1 MCFPLE
7 GSASRTGIRSLC
19 FRDTESLVLAERRGR
34 FRLSG
39 GQQGEGK
46 PREIAHDKEE
56 DHRSRHGAAEPTV
69 SRKTWSDGQQRN
81 ARHHWQEEEIVRE
94 RGRNVAMQEGVKRPR
109 IATAGTVQPCE
120 LMKEAGRQP
129 RALPR
134 FVHVDPRT
142 DGSASHSQEEQTHKH
157 SPSPR
162 GE

>member
-1 MCFPLE
+1 MFPIGRLRI
-7 GSASRTGIRSLC
+7 SHK
-19 FRDTESLVLAERRGR
+19 DTEPLPSRYGVSR
-34 FRLSG
+34 FGGVPGSSG

-46 PREIAHDKEE
+46 PREIAHDEEE

-94 RGRNVAMQEGVKRPR
+94 RGRNVAMQEGVKCPR

-120 LMKEAGRQP
+120 LMKETGRQP

-142 DGSASHSQEEQTHKH
+142 DGSASHSQEEQTHKRP
-157 SPSPR
+157 PSPR
-162 GE
+162 RE